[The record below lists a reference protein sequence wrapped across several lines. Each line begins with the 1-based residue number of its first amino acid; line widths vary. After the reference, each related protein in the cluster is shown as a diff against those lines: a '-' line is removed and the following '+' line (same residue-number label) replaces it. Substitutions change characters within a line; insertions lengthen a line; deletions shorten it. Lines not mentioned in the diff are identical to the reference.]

1 MNDHHK
7 LITDASKQCICVHLQ
22 HNVVGKHT
30 KMAPGD
36 PQGGG
41 SGGAHGSGDAEKY
54 KNATNV
60 KDLAPGDPQGG
71 GSGGA
76 HGSGDAEKYKNATN
90 VKDLLDMIGAD
101 VYNEVKSEA
110 NQYKEALTGQLS
122 LASIWKESAS
132 TTEPCK
138 LINDEGQKLIHA
150 RGDPCGNTTGK
161 DEVPRFSKERVA
173 EYDEKKIRGNKGKG
187 GNNEGECAP
196 YRRLSLCNKN
206 MEKKGTTKITDKN
219 DLLADVCMA
228 ANFEGESIKTHYKQY
243 EVQYPGS
250 GHTTCTML
258 ARSFADIGDII
269 RGKDLYGRNNRKRK
283 QLEEN
288 LQKYFEN
295 IYYGLSN
302 ETNAKELQERYKD
315 DTPDFFKLRED
326 WWSLNRETVWK
337 AMTCSADRGNAYFR
351 ATCGDEKKATLA
363 DVQCRCTKPNADQ
376 VPTSFDYVP
385 QFLRWFEEWAEDFC
399 RKRKYKLK
407 DAIKKCREGEDQ
419 SGDDRY
425 CSGNGYDCKGTF
437 RAKNKYRWDY
447 KCAGCF
453 LSCSDFR
460 KWIDNQRKEFDK
472 QKNKY
477 DKEIEKANGTSN
489 GTTIRTQYGTINN
502 LYVGDFYSKL
512 QQSYGSVNQFLQKLN
527 DETTCKEH
535 PEVEVK
541 GVKADHVDFTKQAYT
556 TFSRTEIC
564 EPCPWCG
571 VKKQNETWERIN
583 DHSACEKEE
592 LYTPKKNATSTKIN
606 VLTSGEGHEDIAKR
620 LKEFCTKTQN
630 GGDGGGGGGVVGNSE
645 KKELIEK
652 WQCYEFK
659 DLQKD
664 GQDVGK
670 DDKLKG
676 AGGLCILEKT
686 NSEENGKKQK
696 TFNNFFNFWV
706 AHVLKDSIEWREKL
720 GKCLEN
726 GTKTCKNKQCRKN
739 CECYESWIQQ
749 KEDEW
754 KLIEQHYE
762 KEDFH
767 DWDPYWALEYNLQDD
782 YFPSIQKAYPRV
794 KFVEEIEQII
804 DENKA
809 NISNCTKDNNS
820 ITKLL
825 KKEEVIATNCLQKCQ
840 ETQKPPAGGD
850 AGGRS
855 LTPAGGATD
864 SGGGHSSED
873 VEDEED
879 DDDDDDEDGDENEED
894 EDKDEVAV
902 EGEDTDGESGPKVVE
917 PEVTKVDGV
926 KPACDIVAELF
937 EKPKDFKEVACKQ
950 KYGLPQRYWG
960 WKCIP
965 SGDNSTTREGS
976 ESAGRSRR
984 DTGSSGKP
992 TSDKGSI
999 CVPPRRRRLYVKKLH
1014 NWATALPQGEGAA
1027 STETPQVA
1035 LLRDAFIQSAA
1046 IETFFLW
1053 DRYKKIK
1060 EKERQEKEKRERE
1073 ERALLLPFASQASGI
1088 QVLDQ
1093 NRVAPQLPPSLPASL
1108 GQAQPTPLTQQ
1119 PVASSDGDPPTS
1131 LQKGHIPPDFLR
1143 QMFYTLADYRDILV
1157 RGGGNNTNISGS
1169 SDKDRP
1175 SSNNNNIVLLASE
1188 NRGEMEKIQEQLKV
1202 FFSNSGN
1209 QSSTGGRNPLQNGDT
1224 SPQNSDKR
1232 QTLWQNI
1239 AKDIWNAMV
1248 CALTYKDNTNG
1259 GPPTQD
1265 EEVKKALL
1273 DNDGKPQNSD
1283 YTYDKVELKDND
1295 ENGGPSPK
1303 PQSTSTSGD
1312 NTPLTQFVER
1322 PPYFRY
1328 LEEWGETFC
1337 RQRTRM
1343 LKNVKKACREKH
1355 DGGDTFCSG
1364 DGHDCTDVERRYNN
1378 MFADINCRDCYEQCR
1393 KYRKWIDMKFEEFQK
1408 QKDKYKGELDKL
1420 TKDKSGGG
1428 DNNCCK
1434 EIKNHSS
1441 AADFLKSLRHCKDD
1455 EVHEEKGDEYQKNKI
1470 DFKNITQTFSPS
1482 TYCKVCPLYGVNCNA
1497 NKRGK
1502 SGTNGC
1508 TTNTEPTNQKSAE
1521 GVATPITILINDGAT
1536 DGSTD
1541 VTDKQLE
1548 EKCKEYGLYKDL
1560 RKQEWNCEHNN
1571 NIYKCEL
1578 QKPLNSEYYDDKIP
1592 FNILFQRWLI
1602 DFIQYYNKSKERIT
1616 RCTNNV
1622 TSCKEGC
1629 NNKCNC
1635 VKKWL
1640 EKKEQEWNI
1649 IKKYY
1654 KERLQ
1659 SDDERIASRIKS
1671 FFEQGTFPSD
1681 VTKAKKVVKCKDEQ
1695 DKLWGCTGET
1705 ECKNEQEE
1713 KEHADFI
1720 TNLISKLKE
1729 KISECTSQPSDK
1741 TQANCGEYTPPDD
1754 EDLLLE
1760 EEYPEN
1766 TLEQPKF
1773 CPTPTQ
1779 PPEEKGGET

>member
-1 MNDHHK
+1 
-7 LITDASKQCICVHLQ
+7 
-22 HNVVGKHT
+22 
-30 KMAPGD
+30 
-36 PQGGG
+36 
-41 SGGAHGSGDAEKY
+41 
-54 KNATNV
+54 
-60 KDLAPGDPQGG
+60 
-71 GSGGA
+71 
-76 HGSGDAEKYKNATN
+76 
-90 VKDLLDMIGAD
+90 
-101 VYNEVKSEA
+101 
-110 NQYKEALTGQLS
+110 
-122 LASIWKESAS
+122 
-132 TTEPCK
+132 
-138 LINDEGQKLIHA
+138 
-150 RGDPCGNTTGK
+150 
-161 DEVPRFSKERVA
+161 
-173 EYDEKKIRGNKGKG
+173 
-187 GNNEGECAP
+187 
-196 YRRLSLCNKN
+196 
-206 MEKKGTTKITDKN
+206 
-219 DLLADVCMA
+219 
-228 ANFEGESIKTHYKQY
+228 
-243 EVQYPGS
+243 
-250 GHTTCTML
+250 
-258 ARSFADIGDII
+258 
-269 RGKDLYGRNNRKRK
+269 
-283 QLEEN
+283 
-288 LQKYFEN
+288 
-295 IYYGLSN
+295 
-302 ETNAKELQERYKD
+302 
-315 DTPDFFKLRED
+315 
-326 WWSLNRETVWK
+326 
-337 AMTCSADRGNAYFR
+337 
-351 ATCGDEKKATLA
+351 
-363 DVQCRCTKPNADQ
+363 
-376 VPTSFDYVP
+376 
-385 QFLRWFEEWAEDFC
+385 
-399 RKRKYKLK
+399 
-407 DAIKKCREGEDQ
+407 
-419 SGDDRY
+419 
-425 CSGNGYDCKGTF
+425 
-437 RAKNKYRWDY
+437 
-447 KCAGCF
+447 
-453 LSCSDFR
+453 
-460 KWIDNQRKEFDK
+460 
-472 QKNKY
+472 
-477 DKEIEKANGTSN
+477 
-489 GTTIRTQYGTINN
+489 
-502 LYVGDFYSKL
+502 
-512 QQSYGSVNQFLQKLN
+512 
-527 DETTCKEH
+527 
-535 PEVEVK
+535 
-541 GVKADHVDFTKQAYT
+541 
-556 TFSRTEIC
+556 
-564 EPCPWCG
+564 
-571 VKKQNETWERIN
+571 
-583 DHSACEKEE
+583 
-592 LYTPKKNATSTKIN
+592 
-606 VLTSGEGHEDIAKR
+606 
-620 LKEFCTKTQN
+620 
-630 GGDGGGGGGVVGNSE
+630 
-645 KKELIEK
+645 
-652 WQCYEFK
+652 
-659 DLQKD
+659 LQKD

-1779 PPEEKGGET
+1779 PPEEKGGETCGNKEEKKDEKKEESEEDGVPAAETPDTGPPAPKQPQRPRRPRRTLELLDNPPLKTALVTSTLAWSVGIAFTALSYWLLKKKTKRLVDLFSVIDIPKGEYGMPILKSSNRYIPYASGKYKGKTYLYVEGDSSGDEKYAFMSDTTDITSSESEYEEIDINDIYVPSTPKYKTLIEVVLEPSGKTQSGNNIPSGDINSGDHIPSDNTPTPSPINDDEWNELKHDFISNMLQNIQPNDYRSGNIPLNTHPTTSRHNMEEKPFIMSIHDRNLLNGEEYSYDMSTNSGNNDLYSGNNDLYSGNNDLYSGNNDLYSGKNNLYSDVDSTSDNRGPTSDTKDPISDKNGPYSGIDLINDSLSFDYDIYDEILKRKENELFGTNHHTKHTSTHNVAKNTNSDPITNQLEMFHKWLDRHRNMCQQWDNTVDILNKLKEEWDSDKLHTPIDDIPSDNKTLNTDVSIQIHMDNPKPTNEDNVVDCNPVENNIYVDSNPDRTFPSNPNLVENNTYVNTPTNVQIEMDVNNHKVVKEIYPISDMWDI